1 MMESY
6 EQRVPILDFL
16 ARKTDLN
23 LEEFS
28 EAPENLEDSIR
39 DAFDDL
45 QCAQL
50 RLHEHV
56 AALRARN
63 KELEDY
69 ASTVA
74 HDLKQPLAAMILTAN
89 LITRTPDL
97 TVEELHEDLQQIR
110 STAYQMNTIINSLLL
125 FAKVSRAEAPVE
137 RLDMA
142 WVVKNVRDRLS
153 QMINEHQGRL
163 DLPESWPEAFGYG
176 PWVEEVWANY
186 ISNALKHGGRPP
198 RVELGASTQ
207 SDGMIRFWTRDNG
220 PGLPPEAQTRLFAP
234 LSQINP
240 MRTQGHGLGLSIVL
254 SIVEKLGG
262 QVGLESE
269 AGKGNLFFFTLPA
282 TASTLQTRA

>member
-1 MMESY
+1 MLESY

-16 ARKTDLN
+16 ERKTDLN
-23 LEEFS
+23 SEGFS
-28 EAPENLEDSIR
+28 EAPENLENLIR

-45 QCAQL
+45 QCSQF

-74 HDLKQPLAAMILTAN
+74 HDLKEPLAAMILTAN
-89 LITRTPDL
+89 LITRIPDL
-97 TVEELHEDLQQIR
+97 PFEELQEYLQKIR

-137 RLDMA
+137 RVDMA

-153 QMINEHQGRL
+153 HMINEHHARL
-163 DLPESWPEAFGYG
+163 DLPESWPEAFGYA
-176 PWVEEVWANY
+176 PWLEEVWANY
-186 ISNALKHGGRPP
+186 ISNALKHGGQPP

-220 PGLPPEAQTRLFAP
+220 PGLPPEAQARLFTP
-234 LSQINP
+234 FSQINP
-240 MRTQGHGLGLSIVL
+240 MSTQGQGLGLSIVL
-254 SIVEKLGG
+254 RIVEKLGG

-269 AGKGNLFFFTLPA
+269 AGQGNLFFFTLPA
-282 TASTLQTRA
+282 TASALRTSA